1 MNERSSSDSPSN
13 EHNVFPHMNDP
24 PARGFRFLDFEEDF
38 KEILDEICSHY
49 IPAANFWSNDM
60 DQAKLMELKICHRDN
75 VAKFEKL
82 NEEQQEKWRNLP
94 GYGVVWGVTS
104 SVFHI
109 VYKGMDKGSVAY
121 QIAAGLYKSKKK
133 RATKTTRSELA
144 KYRKIERNRMLHFSN
159 PLLLQNTTYDYP
171 DSIEDVEQ
179 RKYFQML
186 MTPDP
191 KYGAGIIIVDGLK
204 VSLKM
209 FQHILRQKAPDT
221 IRLIKKI
228 RRMTKGGFKITTD
241 PSDGDKVAGGIM
253 CINQFGE
260 QELNQYNLT
269 SIPTISVHPP
279 SALSRGE
286 DRSVIA
292 YNVQH
297 DITDEELMAS
307 IVPPVVGVRRFT
319 NRSGEPTTT
328 VKLTFVSKA
337 MAEAVKSRKA
347 VMFQHAFIAI
357 SGLRDK
363 NKGAICRTCK
373 RLKTKCPNGYSCDE
387 IRCARCGG
395 SHVTRECKKQLK
407 VLTCLHCHSEGHLV
421 YHCPEVQH
429 ESKKQKVLRLKARR
443 QEKARLD
450 RKRKQYMV
458 EARGNLSYA
467 DAARRSS
474 SQRKQVKQPRMDAL
488 GISQDEMMSIV
499 VESYVQEKFG
509 ALIEPEYMDGTI
521 RRVKARFLEIIHSR
535 GSHDSHNVVD
545 RQIREFEEAP
555 EASHH
560 RDLEEKQHSNDL
572 EPESDNQAQE
582 HEQEENKMALD
593 ADIPVGS
600 IPKTKP
606 RRRRK
611 KKDKYVQMTLTGG
624 KVGPE
629 SPRVKEIPYLRAIAE
644 QGRLKKN
651 QFFRCAC
658 GYSGTV
664 GDSFNHDAICKQAVN
679 GMVALRTRQ

>member
-121 QIAAGLYKSKKK
+121 NVAAGLYKAKKK
-133 RATKTTRSELA
+133 RSKKSSSSQMA
-144 KYRKIERNRMLHFSN
+144 KYRKMERNRMLHFSN
-159 PLLLQNTTYDYP
+159 PLLLQSTTYDYP
-171 DSIEDVEQ
+171 DSIDDEEQ
-179 RKYFQML
+179 REYFKML
-186 MTPDP
+186 MTPDA
-191 KYGAGIIIVDGLK
+191 KFGAGIIIVDGLK
-204 VSLKM
+204 VTLKM
-209 FQHILRQKAPDT
+209 FQHILRQKAPDAV
-221 IRLIKKI
+221 RVIKKI
-228 RRMTKGGFKITTD
+228 RRMAKGGFKITTD
-241 PSDGDKVAGGIM
+241 PSNGDKVAADLM

-260 QELNQYNLT
+260 QELAQYHLT
-269 SIPTISVHPP
+269 SIPQISVHPP
-279 SALSRGE
+279 TALSQGE

-292 YNVQH
+292 YNVQR
-297 DITDEELMAS
+297 DITDEELLAS
-307 IVPPVVGVRRFT
+307 IVPPVQKVRRFVT
-319 NRSGEPTTT
+319 RTGEPMTT
-328 VKLTFVSKA
+328 VKLTFASRA
-337 MAEAVKSRKA
+337 MARAVQSRKA

-363 NKGAICRTCK
+363 NRGAICRTCK
-373 RLKTKCPNGYSCDE
+373 RLKTKCPNGYACQE
-387 IRCARCGG
+387 IRCAKCGG
-395 SHVTRECKKQLK
+395 NHVTRECAEQLH
-407 VLTCLHCHSEGHLV
+407 VLTCLHCKSEGHLV

-429 ESKKQKVLRLKARR
+429 ESKKQRVLKLKARR

-450 RKRKQYMV
+450 RKRRQYV
-458 EARGNLSYA
+458 IEAQGNISYA
-467 DAARRSS
+467 DMTRRSAS
-474 SQRKQVKQPRMDAL
+474 RKKQTQRRHADSL
-488 GISQDEMMSIV
+488 GISQDEMMSII
-499 VESYVQEKFG
+499 VESYVEEKFG
-509 ALIEPEYMDGTI
+509 GLIEPQYMEGTI
-521 RRVKARFLEIIHSR
+521 RRVKAKFLGIINSRAHHS
-535 GSHDSHNVVD
+535 HEDIVE
-545 RQIREFEEAP
+545 RQSMESEEVP

-560 RDLEEKQHSNDL
+560 HDHEEKQQYQAP
-572 EPESDNQAQE
+572 EPVISSQAEE
-582 HEQEENKMALD
+582 HEPEENKMALD